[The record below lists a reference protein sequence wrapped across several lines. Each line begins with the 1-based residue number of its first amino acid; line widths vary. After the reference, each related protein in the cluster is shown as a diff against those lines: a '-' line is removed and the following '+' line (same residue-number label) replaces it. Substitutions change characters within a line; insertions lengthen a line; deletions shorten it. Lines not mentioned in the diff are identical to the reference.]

1 MSTQPS
7 SYTVRTLPTSEGTP
21 EVISLP
27 GGAADE
33 QMKRLLREKKAA
45 KTYQDRRRDEW
56 DENYTLSRNKV
67 MTNRLTQRQTTNIP
81 LMKET
86 IKTSL
91 SKIDDMPTVEWK
103 EKKGDTYKS
112 MVVQQMWADDQKA
125 LNFEGIDLLD
135 KKNVL
140 LYGRSFKKLNW
151 VRGKGL
157 DVRVMDIYDILVD
170 PLTDPLNLETARFLI
185 HQNIFRSLRD
195 IIADDRYDQ
204 SARDTLDNLIKQPEG
219 IVQATKA
226 REEYEKKL
234 ERIKE
239 MGYDSSDFPLFASGE
254 VIVNLTEH
262 ITREWNAGKKEF
274 ERHVVTYANERI
286 RLMDEL
292 LEDAIGVD
300 FYPYVTW
307 ADDMETQ
314 DFWSDSVADLV
325 RTPNKIINVWFS
337 QLTENRTLKNF
348 QMHWYDATVQG
359 YAPQTYEPG
368 PGRMLPAPGDP
379 NKTIMP
385 VDVSGLDD
393 TMGAI
398 NFIISM
404 VERASSASATDKGI
418 MPQKQVRKAEIQAI
432 LQKAQ
437 ERTVLMARFYNR
449 SWQDFAQ
456 KWVKL
461 YDANQDGKRV
471 LHKISHTG
479 KVWPKAVYPN
489 DWKSEAGFEAMVRSS
504 SEQESQKSQGI
515 QKWMFVLA
523 QFPQNQSLRKIAQK
537 RMLGILDLTAEEARE
552 INDEEKKRMSQPRQP
567 QGGEVAGQ
575 GQPPGRA
582 VTPEAE
588 QMKALAGT
596 VSKLK
601 SLGV

>member
-7 SYTVRTLPTSEGTP
+7 SYNVQTLPTHEGIP
-21 EVISLP
+21 SNISLP

-45 KTYQDRRRDEW
+45 KAYQDRRRDEW
-56 DENYTLSRNKV
+56 DENYTLARNKV
-67 MTNRLTQRQTTNIP
+67 STNRLTQRQTTNIP

-91 SKIDDMPTVEWK
+91 SKIDDMPAVDWK
-103 EKKGDTYKS
+103 EKKGDMYKS
-112 MVVQQMWADDQKA
+112 MIVQSMWADDVKQ
-125 LNFEGIDLLD
+125 LNLEGVDLLD

-151 VRGKGL
+151 IPDKGL
-157 DVRVMDIYDILVD
+157 EVRVMDIFDILVD
-170 PLTDPLNLETARFLI
+170 PLTDPLNLETARYII

-195 IIADDRYDQ
+195 IVADERYDK
-204 SARDTLDNLIKQPEG
+204 SARDILDNLTRSPEG
-219 IVQATKA
+219 IVQGDKN
-226 REEYEKKL
+226 REEWNKKM

-239 MGYDSSDFPLFASGE
+239 MGFDQADFALFGAGD

-262 ITREWNAGKKEF
+262 ITREWNKQEKKY
-274 ERHVVTYANERI
+274 ERHVVVYANERI

-292 LEDAIGVD
+292 LENAIGVD

-379 NKTIMP
+379 SKTIKP

-398 NFIISM
+398 DFIVRM
-404 VERASSASATDKGI
+404 VERASSTSGTDKGV
-418 MPQKQVRKAEIQAI
+418 MPQKQVRKAEIQAV

-449 SWQDFAQ
+449 SWQDFCQ
-456 KWVKL
+456 KWIMLKI
-461 YDANQDGKRV
+461 ANQTGKQT

-479 KVWPKAVYPN
+479 KIWPKIIYPN
-489 DWKSEAGFEAMVRSS
+489 DWKSEAGFEAMVRST
-504 SEQESQKSQGI
+504 SEQEGEKSKGV
-515 QKWMFVLA
+515 QKWMFVMA
-523 QFPQNQSLRKIAQK
+523 QFPQNQSLKKIAQK
-537 RMLGILDLTAEEARE
+537 RMLGILDMTPEEIRE
-552 INDEEKKRMSQPRQP
+552 VNDEEKKN
-567 QGGEVAGQ
+567 Q
-575 GQPPGRA
+575 GQPQLGGAPQQS
-582 VTPEAE
+582 PEAD
-588 QMKALAGT
+588 QMKALSGT